1 MVHFQRVNGTLHAW
15 DRIQNSRF
23 SLRLLGASRLKSLN
37 KNRSKLLHFRPMA
50 EDRSVGNFR
59 SSANGRAPEHRG
71 TERRGTSD
79 PRPMA
84 EDRNV
89 GELRIQVY
97 TSVPRCT
104 QLYTGVHRCTQVSTG
119 VHRCPQVYTGVH
131 RCTPV
136 YTLGS
141 HSVFRNG
148 CWARKIKSIFILF
161 FMIKMRSLRFLREP
175 LVNLDKKSGFKMVA
189 TMLIQDV
196 YYGIRFFGGT

>member
-50 EDRSVGNFR
+50 EDRSVGNFG

-119 VHRCPQVYTGVH
+119 VHRCPQVSTGVH
-131 RCTPV
+131 RCTQVHTGAHRCTQV
-136 YTLGS
+136 YTCV
-141 HSVFRNG
+141 HSGISFRISKWLLSAKNKINIYFVFYDKNE
-148 CWARKIKSIFILF
+148 ISPLF
-161 FMIKMRSLRFLREP
+161 TRAPCESW
-175 LVNLDKKSGFKMVA
+175 
-189 TMLIQDV
+189 
-196 YYGIRFFGGT
+196 